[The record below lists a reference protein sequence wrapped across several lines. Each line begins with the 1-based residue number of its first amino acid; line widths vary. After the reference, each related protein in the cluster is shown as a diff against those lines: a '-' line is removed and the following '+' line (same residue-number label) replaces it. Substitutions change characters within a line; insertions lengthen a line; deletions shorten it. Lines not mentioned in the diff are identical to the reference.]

1 MQKNTTPRGTHN
13 HQNSYTAHQIDLL
26 DYPEHDELPPPLI
39 QQSSVYTCIV
49 HKMPL
54 LFKVPEE
61 DAIGTY
67 CIQCLRKVGI
77 LEINEYQNQVK
88 HAIQEFTSKG
98 FEHYYKHNLFTQE
111 LLAMANK
118 Y

>member
-1 MQKNTTPRGTHN
+1 M
-13 HQNSYTAHQIDLL
+13 
-26 DYPEHDELPPPLI
+26 
-39 QQSSVYTCIV
+39 
-49 HKMPL
+49 HKLPL

-88 HAIQEFTSKG
+88 HAIQELTSKG
-98 FEHYYKHNLFTQE
+98 FEHYYKPNLFTQE
-111 LLAMANK
+111 LLSMANK
-118 Y
+118 YQDESYMFSIIESDGLHEKYVLIG